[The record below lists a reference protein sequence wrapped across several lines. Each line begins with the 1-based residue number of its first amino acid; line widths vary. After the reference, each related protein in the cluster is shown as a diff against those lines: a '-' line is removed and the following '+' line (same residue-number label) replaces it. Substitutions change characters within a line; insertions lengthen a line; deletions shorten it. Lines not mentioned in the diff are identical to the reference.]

1 MNGQV
6 QNQSPTPNN
15 QGGRHQRDRQ
25 SLSGSSVATRS
36 QMNNQHISGV
46 QAYDVGPQ
54 SFGARQLS
62 ARDAING
69 HEDDS
74 VLIVD
79 DDQLFCSQLSTG
91 LKRHGLAVLPTD
103 NRQLALEIAH
113 SYRPHFAVVELRLLH
128 DPNAFH
134 SGLEL
139 IRALRKLS
147 PPMRIVVVT
156 GYSSIVTAVAAIKAG
171 AVDYLLKPADI
182 NSVTAALT
190 RREHDPGVRAN
201 PMAADRLR
209 WEYILRVFFQ
219 CNQNVSA
226 TARTLGMHRRTL
238 QRMLNKRPPPE

>member
-1 MNGQV
+1 MER
-6 QNQSPTPNN
+6 QNAFGP
-15 QGGRHQRDRQ
+15 
-25 SLSGSSVATRS
+25 SVAPDS
-36 QMNNQHISGV
+36 QMKHQQISALQSYNV
-46 QAYDVGPQ
+46 IPQ
-54 SFGARQLS
+54 SFDARQLP

-91 LKRHGLAVLPTD
+91 LKRQGLTVLPTD
-103 NRQLALEIAH
+103 NRQMALEIAH
-113 SYRPHFAVVELRLLH
+113 NYRPQFAVLELRLLH

-139 IRALRKLS
+139 IRSLRKLN

-171 AVDYLLKPADI
+171 AVDYLLKPANI
-182 NSVTAALT
+182 NSVAAALT
-190 RREHDPGVRAN
+190 RQEHDPDLRAN